1 MTNEEAIKDIQDNIL
16 PVVGGKSLLM
26 AIEALKAQIDKDTN
40 VPSTDTISRQVVVD
54 TVHKT
59 ILGFFSDKDGAM
71 TDTEKTLLSVNKAI
85 CDGVRA
91 LPSAQPEYEPVTAE
105 DFAKTMSENTIC
117 GFAAWYGEALALM
130 KGHGFVIC
138 KKTM

>member
-1 MTNEEAIKDIQDNIL
+1 MIITNMRDAVTVLERREICMSQND
-16 PVVGGKSLLM
+16 
-26 AIEALKAQIDKDTN
+26 
-40 VPSTDTISRQVVVD
+40 DTISRQVVVD

-91 LPSAQPEYEPVTAE
+91 LPSAQPEYWPVTAE
-105 DFAKTMSENTIC
+105 DFAKTMSENTLY
-117 GFAAWYGEALALM
+117 GYMAWHGEAITLM
-130 KGHGFVIC
+130 NEMGFVIC

>member
-1 MTNEEAIKDIQDNIL
+1 MNDLISILSELRSWYNCFNEAKEPYYHALSEAIEVLSGQAD
-16 PVVGGKSLLM
+16 G
-26 AIEALKAQIDKDTN
+26 
-40 VPSTDTISRQVVVD
+40 DTISRQVVVD

-59 ILGFFSDKDGAM
+59 ILGFFSDKDGAV

-91 LPSAQPEYEPVTAE
+91 LPSAQPEFEPVTAE
-105 DFAKTMSENTIC
+105 DFAKTMSENTIWE
-117 GFAAWYGEALALM
+117 FAAWYGEALALM